1 MGSVKTQDI
10 PVPLRDWWKL
20 FQKASYRHDYVSVF
34 DDFITMTLTQ
44 FGKGEFFEKWHS
56 EAMRKYSP
64 EEKTFFTEMYY
75 EIFQVFKKQVVDD
88 GKEYFDMFGL
98 MYETLSSGSK
108 KSALGQFFTPE
119 CLVEMLVSISLKG
132 IEAGQGKRILDP
144 CSGSGRMLFI
154 AHVKAPGNLCY
165 GIDVDHLCAKM
176 TALNML
182 LHGCIGEVVCGN
194 GLFLS
199 GDWRWALSVN
209 PILNRTGIPSLIY
222 IEKDCSFI
230 WFQDQQNANRE
241 TNSTNSE
248 QNVTITAKKSRKKE
262 KKSQSQ
268 LKIF

>member
-1 MGSVKTQDI
+1 MGAVKTQDI
-10 PVPLRDWWKL
+10 PVALREWWKL

-44 FGKGEFFEKWHS
+44 FGRGEMFERWHS
-56 EAMRKYSP
+56 EAMRKYSV
-64 EEKTFFTEMYY
+64 EEKASFTAMYN
-75 EIFQVFKKQVVDD
+75 EIFSVFHEEIVTKSKP
-88 GKEYFDMFGL
+88 YFDMFGM

-144 CSGSGRMLFI
+144 CSGSGRMIFI
-154 AHVKAPGNLCY
+154 AHCKAPGNLCY
-165 GIDVDHLCAKM
+165 AIDVDHLCAKM

-194 GLFLS
+194 ALFLEH
-199 GDWRWALSVN
+199 DWRWALSVN
-209 PILNRTGIPSLIY
+209 PILQDTGIPSLMP

-230 WFQDQQNANRE
+230 WFQDQQNMKNPV
-241 TNSTNSE
+241 SE
-248 QNVTITAKKSRKKE
+248 EKMPIHEKKSRKGAKKE
-262 KKSQSQ
+262 QSQ